1 MTLNRRTFLKTGA
14 VAAPAAL
21 AAPAYAQG
29 KRKLQ
34 MVMSWPHNFPGLA
47 SMAYQFSEY
56 VEQMTDGDLSVD
68 VAAAGELV
76 ASFEVYDAVGSGAAD
91 CLHSTPVYLTGSW
104 QPAAF
109 FSQIPFG
116 LTALE
121 HMAWMYHGGGQDLQQ
136 KTFRD
141 LVGVVPFT
149 CGQTG
154 IQMGGWF
161 NKEINSL
168 EDLRGITMRIPGLGG
183 EVMRRVGAN
192 AVLIPA
198 QEVFPALQSG
208 ALDATELQGPW
219 LDTVSGFYQHAKYYY
234 APGFQEPNSAGEIA
248 INADVWDELGP
259 KNQAIVQRIIESI
272 NSVNCGAWAYNNANF
287 FQTLKKEHKVDV
299 REFPQ
304 DVIDELALKSAE
316 TVMELADVDD
326 MAAEVYASYSE
337 YLKNAVE
344 YSVASEVP
352 FYKARARQYEMT
364 KS

>member
-1 MTLNRRTFLKTGA
+1 MSLNRRKFIKAGA
-14 VAAPAAL
+14 MAAPAAL

-29 KRKLQ
+29 KRTLQ
-34 MVMSWPHNFPGLA
+34 MVMSWPHNLPGLA
-47 SMAYQFSEY
+47 SMAYQFSEFL
-56 VEQMTDGDLSVD
+56 EQMTDGDLTVD

-91 CLHSTPVYLTGSW
+91 CLHSTPVYLTGQW

-116 LTALE
+116 LTAVE
-121 HMAWMYHGGGQDLQQ
+121 HMGWMYHGGGQELQQ
-136 KTFRD
+136 NAFREMI
-141 LVGVVPFT
+141 GVIPFT

-154 IQMGGWF
+154 IQMAGWF

-219 LDTVSGFYQHAKYYY
+219 LDTVSGFYQHAKFYY

-259 KNQAIVQRIIESI
+259 KNQAIVQRVIESI
-272 NSVNCGAWAYNNANF
+272 NSINVGAWAYNNANF
-287 FQTLKKEHKVDV
+287 FQTLKNEHNVDV
-299 REFPQ
+299 RSYPQ
-304 DVIDELALKSAE
+304 DVIAALIEKSAE
-316 TVMELADVDD
+316 TVAELGEVDE
-326 MAAEVYASYSE
+326 MSAEIYASYSG
-337 YLKNAVE
+337 YLNKAVE
-344 YSVASEVP
+344 YSNAAEVP
-352 FYKARARQYEMT
+352 FYAARAQQAAFI
-364 KS
+364 KG

>member
-1 MTLNRRTFLKTGA
+1 MTFNRRKFLATGA

-47 SMAYQFSEY
+47 SMAYKFSEY
-56 VEQMTDGDLSVD
+56 LEQMTDGELTVD

-76 ASFEVYDAVGSGAAD
+76 ASFEVYDAVSSGAAD
-91 CLHSTPVYLTGSW
+91 CFHSTPVYLTAQW

-116 LTALE
+116 LTAIE
-121 HMAWMYHGGGQDLQQ
+121 HVAWMYHGGGQELQQ
-136 KTFRD
+136 KHFRD
-141 LVGVVPFT
+141 LINVVPFT

-154 IQMGGWF
+154 VQMAGWF

-168 EDLRGITMRIPGLGG
+168 EDLRGITMRLPGLGG

-198 QEVFPALQSG
+198 QEIFPALQSG
-208 ALDATELQGPW
+208 ALDATELAGPW

-234 APGFQEPNSAGEIA
+234 APGFQEPNSAGEIG
-248 INADVWDELGP
+248 INADVFDELGD
-259 KNQAIVQRIIESI
+259 KNQKIVQRIVEAI
-272 NSVNCGAWAYNNANF
+272 NGVNMGAWAYNNAQF
-287 FQTLKKEHKVDV
+287 FETLKTEHNVDV
-299 REFPQ
+299 REYPD
-304 DVIDELALKSAE
+304 DVIDALIEKSAE
-316 TVMELADVDD
+316 TVAELGQVDER
-326 MAAEVYASYSE
+326 AAEVYASYSD
-337 YLKNAVE
+337 YLNKAITW
-344 YSVASEVP
+344 SVASDVP
-352 FYKARARQYEMT
+352 FYRARARQFASM
-364 KS
+364 

>member
-1 MTLNRRTFLKTGA
+1 MSLNRRKFLKAGA
-14 VAAPAAL
+14 AAAPLAL

-29 KRKLQ
+29 KRELQ

-56 VEQMTDGDLSVD
+56 LEQMTGGELTVA

-91 CLHSTPVYLTGSW
+91 CLHSTPVYLTGQW

-116 LTALE
+116 LTAIE
-121 HMAWMYHGGGQDLQQ
+121 HMGWMYHGGGQALQQ
-136 KTFRD
+136 KAFREM
-141 LVGVVPFT
+141 VGVVPFT

-154 IQMGGWF
+154 IQMAGWF

-168 EDLRGITMRIPGLGG
+168 EDMRGITMRIPGLGG
-183 EVMRRVGAN
+183 EVMRRIGAN

-248 INADVWDELGP
+248 INATVWDELGE
-259 KNQAIVQRIIESI
+259 KNQTIVQRVVEAI
-272 NSVNCGAWAYNNANF
+272 NGVNTGAWAYNNANF
-287 FQTLKKEHKVDV
+287 FKTLKEEHKVDV
-299 REFPQ
+299 REYPQ
-304 DVIDELALKSAE
+304 DVIEALIEKSAE
-316 TVMELADVDD
+316 TVAELGQVDE
-326 MAAEVYASYSE
+326 MAGEIYASYSD
-337 YLKNAVE
+337 YLGKAVAF
-344 YSVASEVP
+344 SAAAEVP
-352 FYKARARQYEMT
+352 FYRARARQADFM

>member
-1 MTLNRRTFLKTGA
+1 MSFNRRKFLKAGA
-14 VAAPAAL
+14 MAAPAAL

-47 SMAYQFSEY
+47 SMAYQFSEFL
-56 VEQMTDGDLSVD
+56 EQMTDGELTVD

-91 CLHSTPVYLTGSW
+91 CLHSTPVYLTGQW

-116 LTALE
+116 LTAVE
-121 HMAWMYHGGGQDLQQ
+121 HMGWMYHGGGQELQQ
-136 KTFRD
+136 KAFREM
-141 LVGVVPFT
+141 VGVVPFT

-154 IQMGGWF
+154 IQMAGWF

-248 INADVWDELGP
+248 INADVWGELGA
-259 KNQAIVQRIIESI
+259 KNQTIVQRVIESI
-272 NSVNCGAWAYNNANF
+272 NSINVGAWAYNNANF
-287 FQTLKKEHKVDV
+287 FQTLKNEHNVDV
-299 REFPQ
+299 REYPE
-304 DVIDELALKSAE
+304 DVIDALIEKSAE
-316 TVMELADVDD
+316 TVAELGEVDA
-326 MAAEVYASYSE
+326 MSGEIYASYSD
-337 YLKNAVE
+337 YLMKAVE
-344 YSVASEVP
+344 YSNAAEVP
-352 FYKARARQYEMT
+352 FYRARARQAAAM